1 MIKPTVTELHHSG
14 KYALVESFNVDQMG
28 EFLAREAGLPV
39 INDSESLKY
48 QSRRGK
54 FWVLIIV
61 SILIGGYAGYYISD
75 SGNESTSMQ
84 VISLLKRAF
93 LSIPFLLLIVLPLHE
108 GIHALFFRLIG
119 AKEVGF
125 GYSLKSVMV
134 YAYAHRFV
142 MTLKENA
149 LVAIMPFAII
159 TPLLLWMVV
168 IFPEWATFWL
178 FTLLFHT
185 FGSLGDFIMVR
196 YYLRRRHQQFFTYDD
211 IIQKRSYFFTKIHS

>member
-1 MIKPTVTELHHSG
+1 MAKPTVTELHHSG
-14 KYALVESFNVDQMG
+14 KYALVESFNVDEMG
-28 EFLAREAGLPV
+28 KFLAREAGLPD
-39 INDSESLKY
+39 INDSQSLKF
-48 QSRRGK
+48 QSRSVK
-54 FWVLIIV
+54 FWVLILA
-61 SILIGGYAGYYISD
+61 SIIIGGYAGYYISD
-75 SGNESTSMQ
+75 TGHATATFQVTS
-84 VISLLKRAF
+84 VIKKAF
-93 LSIPFLLLIVLPLHE
+93 LSIPFLLLIVLPIHE

-159 TPLLLWMVV
+159 TPLLACMVV
-168 IFPEWATFWL
+168 LFPEWAGFWL

-185 FGSLGDFIMVR
+185 FGSVGDFIMVR
-196 YYLRRRHQQFFTYDD
+196 YFLRRRHQPFFTYDD
-211 IIQKRSYFFTKIHS
+211 IIQKRSYFFTKIRN